1 MFNIKMDIKWDI
13 KLYVHCT
20 HTHNEQWLS
29 VHICNVDVSECTFVM
44 YEVWF
49 GIIICVV
56 YIGRAERVLNDYDYI
71 K

>member
-1 MFNIKMDIKWDI
+1 M
-13 KLYVHCT
+13 YTHT

-44 YEVWF
+44 LRGMVWHHR
-49 GIIICVV
+49 IYI